1 MPARL
6 EGKIALVTGAG
17 SGLGKAIALAFAR
30 EGAALVLSS
39 PGLTSPR
46 RTRSTMPRPSCG
58 DGDRKTK
65 GGHGPLPVTP

>member
-30 EGAALVLSS
+30 EGAALVLNGRRAEPLEKTLRRS
-39 PGLTSPR
+39 PPQLGVCQ
-46 RTRSTMPRPSCG
+46 RPVRAPGSW
-58 DGDRKTK
+58 R
-65 GGHGPLPVTP
+65 